1 MQIEYQTNIIWKIL
15 VLNEI
20 FCIIFYRKYMS
31 DIWNPYSISIYPT
44 NNIDLQIY
52 ILNNI
57 YIYNFD
63 FQIY

>member
-1 MQIEYQTNIIWKIL
+1 MKNINFKLNIL
-15 VLNEI
+15 YN
-20 FCIIFYRKYMS
+20 FYRKYMS

-63 FQIY
+63 FQIYQI